1 MINKKEYLRNNK
13 QDIYEVYRR
22 IVKKVEDYSTIKRS
36 QMLDAIMAS
45 LENNYKLLNSLI
57 DEDELI
63 NIHKYI
69 EGDKNVI
76 FEFYLLGHNNKYNN
90 FIYEGYVPFIKK
102 AYEYYIN
109 NKEEYYQT
117 REKEFYALGLIL
129 TYGSLTNKNFATLFN
144 NQYPND
150 NYKDYLNSPF
160 LRFYTFSN
168 NKSTTLLE
176 IEPLRNKILPLHS
189 NNIKLKTSKEEIINR
204 GKNIISKNTKLY
216 NKIENNKNL
225 NKFLKFN
232 FLKIEFVCFAGF
244 NNFDSFL
251 HEFSYDL
258 DDASDEEID
267 LLFNFFNNLPKWT
280 MSEEG
285 CLSQEDTDFYY
296 ATFIPFIKWYGNKIN
311 HPIAVYNDKIDQN
324 DVHEVIK
331 QASKNKF
338 RFINE
343 YINNSDLSEREII
356 FLLGLKKSIF
366 GPFILYQ
373 NNKDGSLFVNDDN
386 IYLVK
391 GLRSSFEEIFPSRIL
406 PMFVETLLLPFEGY
420 IISAGTYN
428 AYQVSIGPN
437 MKKNLKEEVENNKII
452 TQFIDA

>member
-13 QDIYEVYRR
+13 QDIYELYKR
-22 IVKKVEDYSTIKRS
+22 IVRKFEDYSKIIRS
-36 QMLDAIMAS
+36 QMLDEIIS
-45 LENNYKLLNSLI
+45 NLENDYKLINSLLS
-57 DEDELI
+57 ESELI
-63 NIHKYI
+63 NVYKYI
-69 EGDKNVI
+69 EGDI
-76 FEFYLLGHNNKYNN
+76 DGSFEFVTFGHNPNYSNYV
-90 FIYEGYVPFIKK
+90 YEGYVPFIKK

-109 NKEEYYQT
+109 SKEEYYQT

-129 TYGSLTNKNFATLFN
+129 TYGSLTNKNFGILFN

-216 NKIENNKNL
+216 NKIENNKSL

-244 NNFDSFL
+244 NNFDNFL

-267 LLFNFFNNLPKWT
+267 LLFDFFNNLPKWT

-311 HPIAVYNDKIDQN
+311 HPIVVYNDKIDQN

-338 RFINE
+338 RFVNE
-343 YINNSDLSEREII
+343 YINNSNLSERETN
-356 FLLGLKKSIF
+356 FLLGFKKSIF

-391 GLRSSFEEIFPSRIL
+391 GLKSPFEEIFPSRIL

>member
-1 MINKKEYLRNNK
+1 MINKKEYLRNDKRN
-13 QDIYEVYRR
+13 IYMMYSK

-36 QMLDAIMAS
+36 QMLDAIMTS

-109 NKEEYYQT
+109 NKKEYYRT

-129 TYGSLTNKNFATLFN
+129 TYGSLTNKNFGILFN

-225 NKFLKFN
+225 NKFLKFS
-232 FLKIEFVCFAGF
+232 FLKIEFACFAGF
-244 NNFDSFL
+244 NNFDGFL
-251 HEFSYDL
+251 HEYSYDL

-285 CLSQEDTDFYY
+285 CLSQEHTDFYY

-311 HPIAVYNDKIDQN
+311 HPIVVHNDKIDQN

-338 RFINE
+338 RFVNE
-343 YINNSDLSEREII
+343 YINNSNLSERETN
-356 FLLGLKKSIF
+356 FLLGFKKSIF

-391 GLRSSFEEIFPSRIL
+391 GLRSPFEEIFPSRIL

>member
-1 MINKKEYLRNNK
+1 MISKEEYLRNNK

-109 NKEEYYQT
+109 NKKEYYRT

-129 TYGSLTNKNFATLFN
+129 TYGSLTNKNFGILFN

-311 HPIAVYNDKIDQN
+311 HPIVVYNDKIDQN
-324 DVHEVIK
+324 DVHQVIK

-338 RFINE
+338 RFVNE
-343 YINNSDLSEREII
+343 YINNSNLSERETN
-356 FLLGLKKSIF
+356 FLLGFKKSIF

-391 GLRSSFEEIFPSRIL
+391 GLRSPFEEIFPSRIL

>member
-13 QDIYEVYRR
+13 QDIYEVYKR
-22 IVKKVEDYSTIKRS
+22 IVRKFEDYSKIIRS
-36 QMLDAIMAS
+36 QMLDEIISS
-45 LENNYKLLNSLI
+45 LENDYKLINSLLS
-57 DEDELI
+57 ESELI
-63 NIHKYI
+63 NVYKYI
-69 EGDKNVI
+69 EGDI
-76 FEFYLLGHNNKYNN
+76 DGSFEFVTFGHNPNYSNYV
-90 FIYEGYVPFIKK
+90 YEGYVPFIKK

-129 TYGSLTNKNFATLFN
+129 TYGSLTNKNFGILFN

-176 IEPLRNKILPLHS
+176 IEPLRNNILPLHS

-225 NKFLKFN
+225 NKFLKYN

-244 NNFDSFL
+244 NNFDGFL
-251 HEFSYDL
+251 QEYSHDI
-258 DDASDEEID
+258 DNTSDEEID

-280 MSEEG
+280 MNEEG
-285 CLSQEDTDFYY
+285 RLSQEDTDFYY
-296 ATFIPFIKWYGNKIN
+296 ATFIPFIKWYGTKIN
-311 HPIAVYNDKIDQN
+311 HPIKVYDDKIDQN

-331 QASKNKF
+331 EASKNKF
-338 RFINE
+338 KFINE
-343 YINNSDLSEREII
+343 YIDTFDLSEREIN
-356 FLLGLKKSIF
+356 FLLGFKKSIF

-391 GLRSSFEEIFPSRIL
+391 GLRSPFEEIFPSRIL

>member
-1 MINKKEYLRNNK
+1 MINKEEYLRNNK
-13 QDIYEVYRR
+13 KDIYELYRR
-22 IVKKVEDYSTIKRS
+22 IVRKIQDYSKIIRS
-36 QMLDAIMAS
+36 QMLDEIISS
-45 LENNYKLLNSLI
+45 LENDYKLINSLLS
-57 DEDELI
+57 ESELI
-63 NIHKYI
+63 NLYKYI
-69 EGDKNVI
+69 EGDIDGSIEFVTFGYNTNYKNYV
-76 FEFYLLGHNNKYNN
+76 
-90 FIYEGYVPFIKK
+90 YEGYVPFIKK

-117 REKEFYALGLIL
+117 KEKEYFSLGLIL
-129 TYGSLTNKNFATLFN
+129 TYGALTNKNFATLFN

-168 NKSTTLLE
+168 KQSTTLLE
-176 IEPLRNKILPLHS
+176 IEPLRNNILPLHS

-216 NKIENNKNL
+216 NKIENNKNF
-225 NKFLKFN
+225 NRFLKYN
-232 FLKIEFVCFAGF
+232 YLKIEFVCFAGF
-244 NNFDSFL
+244 NNFDGFL
-251 HEFSYDL
+251 QEYRHDIDSV
-258 DDASDEEID
+258 SDEEID
-267 LLFNFFNNLPKWT
+267 LLFNFFNNLPKW
-280 MSEEG
+280 MMNEEG
-285 CLSQEDTDFYY
+285 RLSQEDTDFYY

-343 YINNSDLSEREII
+343 YINNSDLSEREIN

-373 NNKDGSLFVNDDN
+373 NNKDGSLFISDDN

-437 MKKNLKEEVENNKII
+437 MKKNLKEEVKNNKII

>member
-1 MINKKEYLRNNK
+1 MISKEEYLRNNK

-109 NKEEYYQT
+109 NKKEYYRT

-129 TYGSLTNKNFATLFN
+129 TYGSLTNKNFGILFN

-176 IEPLRNKILPLHS
+176 IEPLRNKILSLHS

-232 FLKIEFVCFAGF
+232 FFKIEFACFAGF

-267 LLFNFFNNLPKWT
+267 LLFNFFNNLPKW
-280 MSEEG
+280 MVNEVA
-285 CLSQEDTDFYY
+285 CLSTEDTDFFY

-311 HPIAVYNDKIDQN
+311 HPIVVHNDKIDQN

-338 RFINE
+338 RFVNE
-343 YINNSDLSEREII
+343 YINNSNLSERETN
-356 FLLGLKKSIF
+356 FLLGFKKSIF

-391 GLRSSFEEIFPSRIL
+391 GLRSPFEEIFPSRIL

-437 MKKNLKEEVENNKII
+437 IKKNLKQEVKNNKII

>member
-13 QDIYEVYRR
+13 QDIYEMYRR

-117 REKEFYALGLIL
+117 KEKEYFSLGLII
-129 TYGSLTNKNFATLFN
+129 TYGALTIKNFASLFN

-160 LRFYTFSN
+160 LRFYTY
-168 NKSTTLLE
+168 STNRNITLLE
-176 IEPLRNKILPLHS
+176 IEPLKNKILPTQS
-189 NNIKLKTSKEEIINR
+189 NEIKLKAPKEEIINR
-204 GKNIISKNTKLY
+204 GKDIISKNTKLY
-216 NKIENNKNL
+216 NEIEKNDRFNSL
-225 NKFLKFN
+225 LKYN
-232 FLKIEFVCFAGF
+232 YLKLEFICFAGF
-244 NNFDSFL
+244 NNFEGLL
-251 HEFSYDL
+251 HEFRYKINE
-258 DDASDEEID
+258 ATEEEIN
-267 LLFNFFNNLPKWT
+267 LLFNFFNNLPKW
-280 MSEEG
+280 MVNEDA
-285 CLSQEDTDFYY
+285 CLSTEDTDFYY
-296 ATFIPFIKWYGNKIN
+296 ATFIPFIKWYGTKIN
-311 HPIAVYNDKIDQN
+311 HPIKVYDDKIDQN

-331 QASKNKF
+331 EASKNKF
-338 RFINE
+338 KFINE
-343 YINNSDLSEREII
+343 YIDTFDLSEREIN
-356 FLLGLKKSIF
+356 FLLGFKKSIF

-373 NNKDGSLFVNDDN
+373 NNKEGSLFVNDNN

-391 GLRSSFEEIFPSRIL
+391 GLRSSFEEIFPSGSL
-406 PMFVETLLLPFEGY
+406 PKFVETLLLPFEGY

-437 MKKNLKEEVENNKII
+437 IKKNLKQEVKNNKII

>member
-1 MINKKEYLRNNK
+1 MISKEEYLRNNK

-109 NKEEYYQT
+109 NKEEYYRT

-129 TYGSLTNKNFATLFN
+129 TYGSLTNKNFGILFN

-343 YINNSDLSEREII
+343 YINNSDLSERETN
-356 FLLGLKKSIF
+356 FLLGFKKSIF

-373 NNKDGSLFVNDDN
+373 NNKDGSLFVNDNN

-391 GLRSSFEEIFPSRIL
+391 GLKSPFEEIFPSRIL

>member
-1 MINKKEYLRNNK
+1 M
-13 QDIYEVYRR
+13 D
-22 IVKKVEDYSTIKRS
+22 
-36 QMLDAIMAS
+36 
-45 LENNYKLLNSLI
+45 
-57 DEDELI
+57 
-63 NIHKYI
+63 
-69 EGDKNVI
+69 
-76 FEFYLLGHNNKYNN
+76 
-90 FIYEGYVPFIKK
+90 
-102 AYEYYIN
+102 
-109 NKEEYYQT
+109 
-117 REKEFYALGLIL
+117 
-129 TYGSLTNKNFATLFN
+129 SLTNKNFGILFN

-216 NKIENNKNL
+216 NKIENNKSL

-244 NNFDSFL
+244 NNFDNFL

-267 LLFNFFNNLPKWT
+267 LLFDFFNNLPKWT

-311 HPIAVYNDKIDQN
+311 HPIVVYNDKIDQN

-338 RFINE
+338 RFVNE
-343 YINNSDLSEREII
+343 YINNSNLSERETN
-356 FLLGLKKSIF
+356 FLLGFKKSIF

-391 GLRSSFEEIFPSRIL
+391 GLKSPFEEIFPSRIL

>member
-1 MINKKEYLRNNK
+1 MINKKDYLRNDK
-13 QDIYEVYRR
+13 QDIYEMYRR

-117 REKEFYALGLIL
+117 KKKEYFSLGLII
-129 TYGSLTNKNFATLFN
+129 TYGALTIKNFASLFN

-160 LRFYTFSN
+160 LRFYTY
-168 NKSTTLLE
+168 STNRNITLLE
-176 IEPLRNKILPLHS
+176 IESLKNKILSSQS
-189 NNIKLKTSKEEIINR
+189 NEVKLKTSKEELINR
-204 GKNIISKNTKLY
+204 GKDIISKNTKLY
-216 NKIENNKNL
+216 NEIENNN
-225 NKFLKFN
+225 NFNSILKYN
-232 FLKIEFVCFAGF
+232 YLKLEFICFAGF
-244 NNFDSFL
+244 NNFEGLL
-251 HEFSYDL
+251 HEYRL
-258 DDASDEEID
+258 DEVKDEEID
-267 LLFNFFNNLPKWT
+267 VLFNFFNNLPKW
-280 MSEEG
+280 MINDDA
-285 CLSQEDTDFYY
+285 CLPKEDTDFFY
-296 ATFIPFIKWYGNKIN
+296 ATFIPFIKWYGAKIN
-311 HPIAVYNDKIDQN
+311 HPITVYSDNKIDQN

-331 QASKNKF
+331 EASKNKF
-338 RFINE
+338 KFINE
-343 YINNSDLSEREII
+343 YIDTFDLSERETN
-356 FLLGLKKSIF
+356 FLLGFKKSIF

-386 IYLVK
+386 VYLVK
-391 GLRSSFEEIFPSRIL
+391 GLRSTFEEIFPSRVL
-406 PMFVETLLLPFEGY
+406 PIFVETLLLPFEGY

-437 MKKNLKEEVENNKII
+437 MKNNLKKEVKNNTII

>member
-1 MINKKEYLRNNK
+1 MISKEEYLRNNK

-69 EGDKNVI
+69 EGDKNII

-109 NKEEYYQT
+109 NKKEYYRT

-129 TYGSLTNKNFATLFN
+129 TYGSLTNKNFGILFN

-225 NKFLKFN
+225 NKFLKFS
-232 FLKIEFVCFAGF
+232 FLKIEFACFAGF
-244 NNFDSFL
+244 NNFDGFL
-251 HEFSYDL
+251 HEYSYDL

-311 HPIAVYNDKIDQN
+311 HPIVVYNDKIDQN
-324 DVHEVIK
+324 DVHQVIK

-338 RFINE
+338 RFVNE
-343 YINNSDLSEREII
+343 YINNSNLSERETN
-356 FLLGLKKSIF
+356 FLLGFKKSIF

-391 GLRSSFEEIFPSRIL
+391 GLRSPFEEIFPSRIL